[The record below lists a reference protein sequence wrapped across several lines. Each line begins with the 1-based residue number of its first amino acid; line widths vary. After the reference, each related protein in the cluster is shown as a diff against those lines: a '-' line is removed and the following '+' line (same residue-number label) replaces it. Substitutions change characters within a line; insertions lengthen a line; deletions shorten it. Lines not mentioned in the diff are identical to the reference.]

1 MKENMM
7 CAGMVMLSLLI
18 VASFLNLYLFS

>member
-7 CAGMVMLSLLI
+7 CAGMVMVSLLI